1 MYNLLALL
9 FKTNTSFPE
18 NTILTKICK
27 WKSHKAC
34 TKNQDFLKFYKISRE
49 YQEIK
54 TKFSKL
60 RQYQENQENQ
70 DQWTPCSCETLKNT
84 IQSKISLIQ
93 IVVTWSGFLLL
104 TSEAKAVL

>member
-1 MYNLLALL
+1 M
-9 FKTNTSFPE
+9 E
-18 NTILTKICK
+18 
-27 WKSHKAC
+27 KSQSLYK
-34 TKNQDFLKFYKISRE
+34 KSRLFLKFYKISRE

-60 RQYQENQENQ
+60 RQYQENHENQ